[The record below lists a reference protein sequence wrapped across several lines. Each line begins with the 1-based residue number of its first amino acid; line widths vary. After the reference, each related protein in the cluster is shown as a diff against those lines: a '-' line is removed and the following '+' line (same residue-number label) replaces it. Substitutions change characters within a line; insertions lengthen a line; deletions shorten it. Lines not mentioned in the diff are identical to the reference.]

1 MICTYNWNLQFKAEE
16 TSKLIGFALSFPVIY
31 TFVALVFQRLIHF
44 GLNIQKKQKDLESQ
58 SDLYSFHMT
67 IKDHLIQFGVFFKFI
82 IHGMPIF
89 TYSVNTKSKMIF
101 GLMEILEFIDYEKV
115 NHSLIILDSVFTEYR
130 HSRDYN
136 FEK

>member
-1 MICTYNWNLQFKAEE
+1 
-16 TSKLIGFALSFPVIY
+16 
-31 TFVALVFQRLIHF
+31 
-44 GLNIQKKQKDLESQ
+44 
-58 SDLYSFHMT
+58 MT
-67 IKDHLIQFGVFFKFI
+67 IKDQLIQFGVFFKFI
-82 IHGMPIF
+82 IHGMP
-89 TYSVNTKSKMIF
+89 YSENTKSKMIF

>member
-1 MICTYNWNLQFKAEE
+1 
-16 TSKLIGFALSFPVIY
+16 
-31 TFVALVFQRLIHF
+31 
-44 GLNIQKKQKDLESQ
+44 
-58 SDLYSFHMT
+58 MT
-67 IKDHLIQFGVFFKFI
+67 IKDQLIQFGVFFKFI